1 MKVIF
6 DESDMR
12 DIRDRID
19 EIEAKRA
26 SDSEEVAEEDFSLNE
41 LGTDS
46 DGTEDS
52 ETIRLDAGETL
63 DEDEELTEEE
73 ARERLADGES
83 VAMWEVEDES

>member
-26 SDSEEVAEEDFSLNE
+26 SDSEEVTEEDFSLSE
-41 LGTDS
+41 FGTDS
-46 DGTEDS
+46 DGTEDN

-63 DEDEELTEEE
+63 DEDEELSEEE
-73 ARERLADGES
+73 AHERLADGES